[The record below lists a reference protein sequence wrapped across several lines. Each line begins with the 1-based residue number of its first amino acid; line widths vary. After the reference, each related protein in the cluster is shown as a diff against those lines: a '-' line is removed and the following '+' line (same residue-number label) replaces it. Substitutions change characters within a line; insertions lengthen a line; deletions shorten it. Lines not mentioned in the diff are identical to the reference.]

1 MSYSKRDEG
10 TSVLVGDVLEFDWR
24 VEREEAK
31 DKTEET
37 GKMSPSGPDAIPT
50 NFTLTLNAMG
60 SKEVDSSFNK

>member
-1 MSYSKRDEG
+1 M
-10 TSVLVGDVLEFDWR
+10 LEFDLR

-37 GKMSPSGPDAIPT
+37 CKMSPSGHDAIPK

-60 SKEVDSSFNK
+60 SKEVDS